1 MTFPRPKFDLV
12 KRRWPEITLVC
23 LIFAF
28 MLLLAF
34 NRRWESIP
42 ATAFSGATAL
52 FAYYAYRF
60 SADRF
65 RLDLL
70 DRRWSIYENIL
81 EFCSRVIQHGP
92 LRLDDA
98 SREQTLKTI
107 GAAEQSFRGTGWHKS
122 NALFGPDVIAK
133 LEELNKS
140 FSWLSVRN
148 QAPEDVTE
156 RQKWEKEWIS
166 HIEFIFTTA
175 NALPDIF
182 KPYVYFGDYRKELA
196 DYQELSSTW
205 GGPVF
210 MCQDNRK
217 PRSGS
222 PSRVSPWRMLTTLS
236 HLMTGQQSG

>member
-1 MTFPRPKFDLV
+1 VTFPRPRFDLV
-12 KRRWPEITLVC
+12 KRRWPEIGLLTLV
-23 LIFAF
+23 LFSLFI
-28 MLLLAF
+28 LGV
-34 NRRWESIP
+34 RDRWELFP
-42 ATAFSGATAL
+42 GTAFSGATAL
-52 FAYYAYRF
+52 FAYFAYRF
-60 SADRF
+60 SAEKF

-133 LEELNKS
+133 LEELNAS

-166 HIEFIFTTA
+166 HIEICFDDGKCVTRYFQALRIFRR
-175 NALPDIF
+175 L
-182 KPYVYFGDYRKELA
+182 
-196 DYQELSSTW
+196 
-205 GGPVF
+205 
-210 MCQDNRK
+210 
-217 PRSGS
+217 
-222 PSRVSPWRMLTTLS
+222 
-236 HLMTGQQSG
+236 